1 MLLGISHQD
10 WLPYVLT
17 GLVSALWGMTTIMR
31 RMASHK
37 GRNGTERDHHLIP
50 IQQEQAGKVDVA
62 TWREWIK
69 NDVHLEAESGRALMR
84 QESAEIRKLLTE
96 IMERIDCPVRPPAN
110 KNG

>member
-1 MLLGISHQD
+1 MLGVSHVQE

-31 RMASHK
+31 RMASRK
-37 GRNGTERDHHLIP
+37 GRNGSERDHIP
-50 IQQEQAGKVDVA
+50 IQQEQAGRVDVA
-62 TWREWIK
+62 TWREWIRT
-69 NDVHLEAESGRALMR
+69 DVHLEAEVGRALMR
-84 QESAEIRKLLTE
+84 AETAEIRKILTE